1 MKTEELDT
9 PVAPDDGPA
18 PGMMSNGYVIRLLPI
33 DMLLPHEEHDHEH
46 AVALS
51 RAIAKDGY
59 LSRPVVVEE
68 RTLTLLDGHHRLAAL
83 AMLGC
88 RFVPS
93 VLLDY
98 EDPRVRLDGWRP
110 DVVVDRD
117 MVIAAAS
124 RGQLLP
130 VKTTRHQLSPELDQ
144 IRINIALLN
153 SDQSHGY

>member
-1 MKTEELDT
+1 MKTDT
-9 PVAPDDGPA
+9 PVATNDGQA
-18 PGMMSNGYVIRLLPI
+18 LGMMSNGYVVRLLPI
-33 DMLLPHEEHDHEH
+33 DVLLPHEEHDHEH

-51 RAIAKDGY
+51 HAIANDGY

-68 RTLTLLDGHHRLAAL
+68 RTLILLDGHHRVAAL
-83 AMLGC
+83 VMLGC
-88 RFVPS
+88 KLVPS
-93 VLLDY
+93 VLVGY
-98 EDPRVRLDGWRP
+98 EDPRVCLDGWRP

-130 VKTTRHQLSPELDQ
+130 RKTTRHQLSPELDQ
-144 IRINIALLN
+144 VRVNITLLN